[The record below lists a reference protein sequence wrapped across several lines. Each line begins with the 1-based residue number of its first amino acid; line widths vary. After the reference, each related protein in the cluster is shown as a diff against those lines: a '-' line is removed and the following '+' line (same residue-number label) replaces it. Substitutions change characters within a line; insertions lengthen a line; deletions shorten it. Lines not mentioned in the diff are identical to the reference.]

1 MSRGGFK
8 SLLIWQKAQEIAVR
22 VYQATQDGALARD
35 FGLRDQ
41 MRRAA
46 VSISSNIAEGDE
58 RDTDKDA
65 VRFLFIAKGST
76 AELRS
81 QRDLA
86 ARIGSLSEEKSAALD
101 SRCEEVA
108 KMLRGLINA
117 RSAPIAPRPPHPLSP
132 FASRLWS
139 PLASGL

>member
-8 SLLIWQKAQEIAVR
+8 SLLVWQKAQELAVLIYETSR
-22 VYQATQDGALARD
+22 ETPFAREFALV
-35 FGLRDQ
+35 DQ

-58 RDTDKDA
+58 RDTDKDSI
-65 VRFLFIAKGST
+65 RFFYMAKGSA

-81 QRDLA
+81 QLDLA
-86 ARIGSLSEEKSAALD
+86 TRVALLSKDKFDSLD

-108 KMLRGLINA
+108 KMLRGLIKA
-117 RSAPIAPRPPHPLSP
+117 HSPH
-132 FASRLWS
+132 A
-139 PLASGL
+139 